1 MTLVAPPH
9 CGGSAGCRGWKV
21 LAPLAAAASGVDTD
35 GSATCSVTL
44 QLLTRLL
51 KSSHPED
58 LQAANRLIK
67 NLVQEVGVCRA
78 PQAGVQGRAVHVCVC
93 VRVHLC
99 MCACT
104 CACVHVQVCVCA
116 CARVLGWEQ
125 AQPPGPELGQG
136 LPGWRAGPGSRS

>member
-1 MTLVAPPH
+1 MTLEAPPH
-9 CGGSAGCRGWKV
+9 CGGSAGCCGWKV
-21 LAPLAAAASGVDTD
+21 LAPLADTASGVDTD

-67 NLVQEVGVCRA
+67 NLVQEVGVCCA

-99 MCACT
+99 VCAC
-104 CACVHVQVCVCA
+104 ASVCVCA